1 MKKAKLGKSDLQVF
15 PIGLGTN
22 AVGGHNLYP
31 NLNEETGKELV
42 REAIRNGVTMLDTA
56 YIYGIGRSEELIGE
70 VLREFNREDVV
81 IATKAAHRK
90 QGNDFVFDN
99 SPDFLKKS
107 VDESLKRLNTDY
119 IDLFY
124 IHFPDEH
131 TPKDEAVNALN
142 EMKKAGKI
150 RSIGVS
156 NFSLEQL
163 KEANK
168 DGLVDVLQG
177 EYNLLN
183 REAEK
188 TFFPYTKEHNISFI
202 PYFPLVSGLLAGK
215 YTEDTTF
222 PEGDLRNE
230 QEHFKGERF
239 KENIRK
245 VNKLALNM
253 MSVLNPNITHTMI
266 DGAAYKAEVE
276 SKNIMAVPTV
286 YLNGE
291 SFGSGRMTLE
301 EILAKMG
308 SGTDASEFADKE
320 PFDVLVVG
328 GGPAGAS
335 AAIYT
340 ARKGIRTGV
349 VAERF
354 GGQVLDTM
362 SIENFISVKATEGP
376 KLAASLEEHV
386 KEYDIDVMNL
396 QRAKRLEKKDLF
408 ELELEN
414 GAVLKSKTVILST
427 GARWRNVNVPG
438 EQEFK
443 NKGVAYCPHCDG
455 PLFEGKDVAVIGGGN
470 SGIEAAIDLA
480 GIVNHVTVLEFAPE
494 LKADEVLQKR
504 LYSLPNVTV
513 VKNAQT
519 KEITGDQS
527 VNGITYVDR
536 ETGEEK
542 HVELQGVFVQIGLVP
557 NTEWLEGTVERN
569 RMGEIIVDKH
579 GATSVPGL
587 FAAGDCTDSAYNQII
602 ISMGSGATAAL
613 GAFDYLIRN

>member
-1 MKKAKLGKSDLQVF
+1 MVLDANIKAQLNQYMQLIENDIVLKVSAGKDDTSKDMLALVDELASMSSKISVEKAELNRTPSFSVNRVGEDTGVTFAGIPLGHEFTSLVLALLQVSGRPPKVDQKVIDQVKKISGEYHF
-15 PIGLGTN
+15 ESYISLTC
-22 AVGGHNLYP
+22 HNCP
-31 NLNEETGKELV
+31 
-42 REAIRNGVTMLDTA
+42 
-56 YIYGIGRSEELIGE
+56 
-70 VLREFNREDVV
+70 DVV
-81 IATKAAHRK
+81 
-90 QGNDFVFDN
+90 Q
-99 SPDFLKKS
+99 
-107 VDESLKRLNTDY
+107 
-119 IDLFY
+119 
-124 IHFPDEH
+124 
-131 TPKDEAVNALN
+131 
-142 EMKKAGKI
+142 
-150 RSIGVS
+150 
-156 NFSLEQL
+156 
-163 KEANK
+163 
-168 DGLVDVLQG
+168 
-177 EYNLLN
+177 
-183 REAEK
+183 
-188 TFFPYTKEHNISFI
+188 
-202 PYFPLVSGLLAGK
+202 
-215 YTEDTTF
+215 
-222 PEGDLRNE
+222 
-230 QEHFKGERF
+230 
-239 KENIRK
+239 
-245 VNKLALNM
+245 ALNM

-569 RMGEIIVDKH
+569 RIGEIIVDKH